1 MREGGSEGVRKGRRK
16 GREGGREAE
25 REGVRKGRQKE
36 ERQRGRE
43 RGREGEGGCEHHL
56 VLGYCTHS
64 SRKFCC
70 GPMIEPGRQI
80 LQWENI

>member
-1 MREGGSEGVRKGRRK
+1 MNTILVSSMEEGGSEEGKEEGKVEGREAKREGVRKGRR
-16 GREGGREAE
+16 RR
-25 REGVRKGRQKE
+25 
-36 ERQRGRE
+36 
-43 RGREGEGGCEHHL
+43 
-56 VLGYCTHS
+56 YCTHS

>member
-1 MREGGSEGVRKGRRK
+1 MRKGRRKGRSEEGKEEGREAKREGVRKGRR
-16 GREGGREAE
+16 RR
-25 REGVRKGRQKE
+25 
-36 ERQRGRE
+36 
-43 RGREGEGGCEHHL
+43 
-56 VLGYCTHS
+56 YCTHS